1 MTAVRPFLSP
11 VRQRQ
16 IDRAIASRTVRTR
29 RFHRQPTETCAV
41 LGCDRPARTRGL
53 CRTHYKGWWKATRT
67 GRAPRMRPIGPV
79 SRFDLSIDAERCGS
93 ECDLAWL
100 ARLLEG
106 EGTFSINGIAEN
118 RYPRIS
124 VDMCS
129 EPVIRRAAGI
139 LGSLSVRP
147 REPRDERWRVTYFT
161 AVTGARASEWMR
173 RLRPLMGA
181 RRTAAIDAA
190 LAAYKPIRLVDPPR
204 TCVVP

>member
-1 MTAVRPFLSP
+1 
-11 VRQRQ
+11 
-16 IDRAIASRTVRTR
+16 
-29 RFHRQPTETCAV
+29 
-41 LGCDRPARTRGL
+41 
-53 CRTHYKGWWKATRT
+53 
-67 GRAPRMRPIGPV
+67 
-79 SRFDLSIDAERCGS
+79 DAERCGS
-93 ECDLAWL
+93 ECDIAWL
-100 ARLLEG
+100 AGLLEG

-173 RLRPLMGA
+173 RLAAHGGSTYCGDRCGA
-181 RRTAAIDAA
+181 RGIQAH
-190 LAAYKPIRLVDPPR
+190 PPR
-204 TCVVP
+204 GSTANVRRARLW

>member
-1 MTAVRPFLSP
+1 VN
-11 VRQRQ
+11 
-16 IDRAIASRTVRTR
+16 
-29 RFHRQPTETCAV
+29 
-41 LGCDRPARTRGL
+41 
-53 CRTHYKGWWKATRT
+53 
-67 GRAPRMRPIGPV
+67 PIGPV
-79 SRFDLSIDAERCGS
+79 SRFDLALDTERCGS
-93 ECDLAWL
+93 ECDVAWL
-100 ARLLEG
+100 AGLLEG

-173 RLRPLMGA
+173 RLRRSM
-181 RRTAAIDAA
+181 RRSRHTSPSASWIHRERASC
-190 LAAYKPIRLVDPPR
+190 P
-204 TCVVP
+204 TVVTKLGGVGSATGIT